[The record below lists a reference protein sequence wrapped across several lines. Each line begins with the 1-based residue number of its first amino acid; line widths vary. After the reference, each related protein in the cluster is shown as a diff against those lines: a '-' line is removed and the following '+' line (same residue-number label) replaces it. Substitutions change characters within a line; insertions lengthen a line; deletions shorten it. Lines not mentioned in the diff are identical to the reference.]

1 MGGGAGGPARHD
13 TDEAEGFICDTI
25 LIFDADGRCCHGG
38 PHGHGYGNAQ
48 CSTKAVFRRQ
58 GVGHCSNV
66 SPLQVCFLAQR
77 LPGGERGI
85 ATQRGP
91 APREPRGRRCRGR
104 ILACFSTSPHEPHG
118 IRQT

>member
-1 MGGGAGGPARHD
+1 MRAIRGPAWGGAGGPARHD

-77 LPGGERGI
+77 LPGGERGDRDTAWAG
-85 ATQRGP
+85 ATGATWTPLQGTHSRVLLNKP
-91 APREPRGRRCRGR
+91 
-104 ILACFSTSPHEPHG
+104 S
-118 IRQT
+118 